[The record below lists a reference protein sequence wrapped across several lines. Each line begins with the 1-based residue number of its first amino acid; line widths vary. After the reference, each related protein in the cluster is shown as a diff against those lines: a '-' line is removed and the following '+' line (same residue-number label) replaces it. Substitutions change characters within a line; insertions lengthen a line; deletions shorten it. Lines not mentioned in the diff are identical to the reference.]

1 MKLGIIA
8 DPVEQSFQM
17 AQKKGLSFVEFC
29 INIGQDCRQF
39 SQRVEELEEYVK
51 KYGVAVGSIGRW
63 GSDKLDAG
71 GTVIEEELQNN
82 RCLIDAASRLGC
94 KVFHTG
100 VNFVEQLSYYENIS
114 RAMDY
119 LQKLVEYGEQKGVR
133 IAVYNCRWNNYICT
147 PEQWKLV
154 HGHLKQ
160 LGIKYDSSHCIYD
173 GGDYLQEAKDW
184 GSRFYHVH
192 IKGAL
197 SIGGERFDDPPA
209 GLDSTNW
216 GAYFSELY
224 AVRNNGLLSIEPH
237 SRVWR
242 KQLGEKGLDY
252 TIQYLRPMI
261 L

>member
-216 GAYFSELY
+216 GAFFSVLY
-224 AVRNNGLLSIEPH
+224 AVGYNGLLSIEPH